1 MAEANEIVFLPLG
14 GVGEIGMNL
23 GLYGY
28 GPEDDRTWLVV
39 DVGVTFAGPELP
51 GIDLVLPD
59 ISFLESEKNRIAGIV
74 ITHAH
79 EDHYGGL
86 VHLWPLLRAP
96 VYATPFTAGLIEAK
110 VEGEPGAEEIPVT
123 VVQQGQRLNIGP
135 FDVEFV
141 AMSHSIPE
149 PCALALRFK
158 EGMVLHTGDW
168 KIDLKPGLGL
178 PIDLKRLEELGQE
191 GVTALVCDST
201 NAYREGFSPS
211 ESDVAE
217 ELTRILKEAKHR
229 VAVTTFSSNV
239 ARIRAVAE
247 AAAAA
252 DRNLVVVGRSMR
264 RVIEV
269 AGELGYLDDLP
280 PFLDEDSYG
289 FLPREKTVLLCTGS
303 QGEERAALARIAAG
317 EHRNIAL
324 TKGDMVIFS
333 ARTIPGNEKEVGAVV
348 NGLAKIGV
356 QIVTDRDA
364 LVHVSGHPR
373 RGELAELYKLVQPKV
388 VVPVHGEPFHLAA
401 HGAFAQSQ
409 GIRSVVIAGNGDI
422 IRLFPGKAE
431 VIDEAPFGLTVV
443 DGNVMGDPEVTG
455 VKERRKLAFAGA
467 LVVSVVMNRTGDL
480 MDDPGVA
487 LFGIP
492 ETDTEGDPMDE
503 IVRKAVTGAISGIPK
518 ARRKD
523 SDLVSEAVRRAA
535 RASVT
540 SVWGK
545 KTLCKVLVTR
555 V

>member
-28 GPEDDRTWLVV
+28 GPEDDRSWLIV
-39 DVGVTFAGPELP
+39 DCGVTFAGPDLP

-59 ISFLESEKNRIAGIV
+59 IRFLEAEKKRIVGMV

-86 VHLWPLLRAP
+86 VHLWPQLRCKL
-96 VYATPFTAGLIEAK
+96 YATPFTAGLIEAK
-110 VEGEPGAEEIPVT
+110 VEGEPGAEDIPVT
-123 VVQQGQRLNIGP
+123 IVQQGQRLKIGP

-149 PCALALRFK
+149 PCALALRFP

-168 KIDLKPGLGL
+168 KIDLKPGVGL
-178 PIDLKRLEELGQE
+178 PIDLERLAEIGRE

-211 ESDVAE
+211 ESDVAV
-217 ELTRILKEAKHR
+217 ELTRILKDAPYR

-239 ARIRAVAE
+239 ARIRAIAE
-247 AAAAA
+247 AAAAS

-264 RVIEV
+264 RVIQV
-269 AGELGYLDDLP
+269 AEELGYLDGLP

-289 FLPREKTVLLCTGS
+289 FLPREKAVLLCTGS
-303 QGEERAALARIAAG
+303 QGEPRAALARIAAG
-317 EHRNIAL
+317 QHRNIAL
-324 TKGDMVIFS
+324 SRGDMVIFS

-348 NGLAKIGV
+348 NGLASQGIR
-356 QIVTDRDA
+356 IVTDRDA

-373 RGELAELYKLVQPKV
+373 RGELAELYRLLQPKV

-401 HGAFAQSQ
+401 HGEFAQSQ
-409 GIRSVVIAGNGDI
+409 GVQSVVIAGNGDV
-422 IRLFPGKAE
+422 IRLFPGRAE
-431 VIDEAPFGLTVV
+431 VVDEAPFGITVV
-443 DGNVMGDPEVTG
+443 DGNVIGDPEVTG
-455 VKERRKLAFAGA
+455 VKERRKLSFAGA
-467 LVVSVVMNRTGDL
+467 LVVSVVINRTGDL

-487 LFGIP
+487 LFGVP
-492 ETDTEGDPMDE
+492 ETDAEGDPMDE
-503 IVRKAVTGAISGIPK
+503 IVRKAVVGALSGIPK

-523 SDLVSEAVRRAA
+523 TDLVSEAVRRAA
-535 RASVT
+535 RSAVT
-540 SVWGK
+540 EVWGK

>member
-59 ISFLESEKNRIAGIV
+59 ISFLEAEKDRIAGIV

-96 VYATPFTAGLIEAK
+96 VYATPFTAGMIEAK
-110 VEGEPGAEEIPVT
+110 VEGEPGAEDIPVT

-149 PCALALRFK
+149 PCGLALRFQ

-178 PIDLKRLEELGQE
+178 PIDLKRLEELGNE

-201 NAYREGFSPS
+201 NAYRDGFSPS
-211 ESDVAE
+211 ESDVGA
-217 ELTRILKEAKHR
+217 ELTRIMREAKHR

-239 ARIRAVAE
+239 ARIRAIAE

-264 RVIEV
+264 RVIDV
-269 AGELGYLDDLP
+269 AGELGYLDGLP

-303 QGEERAALARIAAG
+303 QGEERAALSRIAAG
-317 EHRNIAL
+317 SHRNIAL
-324 TKGDMVIFS
+324 AKGDTVIFS

-348 NGLAKIGV
+348 NGLAKTGV

-401 HGAFAQSQ
+401 HGEFARSQ
-409 GIRSVVIAGNGDI
+409 GIGSVVIAGNGDI
-422 IRLFPGKAE
+422 IRLFPGDAK

-443 DGNVMGDPEVTG
+443 DGNVMGDPEMTG
-455 VKERRKLAFAGA
+455 VKERRKLAIAGA
-467 LVVSVVMNRTGDL
+467 LVVSVVLNRAGDM
-480 MDDPGVA
+480 MDDPAVA

-492 ETDTEGDPMDE
+492 ETDTEGDPMEE
-503 IVRKAVTGAISGIPK
+503 IVRKAVTGALSGIPK

-523 SDLVSEAVRRAA
+523 DDMVAEALRRAA

-545 KTLCKVLVTR
+545 KALCKALVTR

>member
-1 MAEANEIVFLPLG
+1 MADANEIVFLPLG

-28 GPEDDRTWLVV
+28 GPDGDRTWLIV
-39 DVGVTFAGPELP
+39 DCGVTFAGPDLP

-59 ISFLESEKNRIAGIV
+59 IRFLESERNRIAGMV

-79 EDHYGGL
+79 EDHYGGIM
-86 VHLWPLLRAP
+86 HLWPHLRVP
-96 VYATPFTAGLIEAK
+96 VYATAFTAGLLEAK
-110 VEGEPGAEEIPVT
+110 IESEPGAEEVPVT
-123 VVQQGQRLNIGP
+123 LVKQGDRLKIGA

-149 PCALALRFK
+149 PCALALRFP
-158 EGMVLHTGDW
+158 EGMVVHTGDW
-168 KIDLKPGLGL
+168 KIDRTPGVGK
-178 PIDLKRLEELGQE
+178 PIDLDRLAELGRE
-191 GVTALVCDST
+191 GVTALICDST

-211 ESDVAE
+211 EGDVAG
-217 ELTRILKEAKHR
+217 ELTKIMKRSKHR

-239 ARIRAVAE
+239 ARIRAIAE
-247 AAAAA
+247 AAAAS

-303 QGEERAALARIAAG
+303 QGEVRAALARIAAG

-324 TKGDMVIFS
+324 SKGDVVIFS
-333 ARTIPGNEKEVGAVV
+333 ARTIPGNEKEVGAIV
-348 NGLAKIGV
+348 NNLAKSGV
-356 QIVTDRDA
+356 EIVTDRDG

-373 RGELAELYKLVQPKV
+373 QGELAELYKLLQPKV

-401 HGAFAQSQ
+401 HGEFARSQ
-409 GIRSVVIAGNGDI
+409 KIKSVVVAGNGDI
-422 IRLFPGKAE
+422 IRLAPGRAE
-431 VIDEAPFGLTVV
+431 VIDEAPFGITVV
-443 DGNVMGDPEVTG
+443 DGRIMGDPEETG
-455 VKERRKLAFAGA
+455 VKERRKLSFAGA
-467 LVVSVVMNRTGDL
+467 LVVSLVINKTGDL
-480 MDDPGVA
+480 LDDPAVA

-492 ETDTEGDPMDE
+492 EVDDEGDEMEE
-503 IVRKAVTGAISGIPK
+503 IVIKAVHGAFGSIPK

-523 SDLVSEAVRRAA
+523 PDLVSEAVRR
-535 RASVT
+535 SVR
-540 SVWGK
+540 SSVNDVWGK
-545 KTLCKVLVTR
+545 KTLCKVLVSR